1 MGSGSGNSTNQF
13 FSVGENP
20 MVARQT
26 IGGTRRLGLQFAIGM
41 LLLILPMQAQAG
53 VVGVGVTGKAGTTG
67 LGADVTVPLV
77 SNWLNLRGGYNF
89 GELRPSVTEAG
100 IKYKADVNLESVPI
114 LLDLHPF
121 HGGFRI
127 TGGVYFNKNDMD
139 LSSIVDANDVGLGGA
154 PPGTNVTLNA
164 NVNWSKEFA
173 PYLGIGWGNAA
184 DTDSTFPIGF
194 SLDIGAF
201 YQGSP
206 DVVLTESTG
215 TVSAADI
222 AAEQAQIE
230 SDLSEFKFFPVVT
243 VGIHIS
249 F

>member
-1 MGSGSGNSTNQF
+1 
-13 FSVGENP
+13 
-20 MVARQT
+20 
-26 IGGTRRLGLQFAIGM
+26 
-41 LLLILPMQAQAG
+41 MQAQAA
-53 VVGVGVTGKAGTTG
+53 VIGVGVTGKVGTTG
-67 LGADVTVPLV
+67 LGADLTVPLI

-89 GELRPSVTEAG
+89 FELRPSTTQG
-100 IKYKADVNLESVPI
+100 DIKYKADVNLESVPI

-127 TGGVYFNKNDMD
+127 TGGVYFNKNEID
-139 LSSIVDANDVGLGGA
+139 LSSVVDASTVGLGAGA
-154 PPGTNVTLNA
+154 GTANLNA
-164 NVNWSKEFA
+164 NVSWSKDFA

-184 DTDSTFPIGF
+184 DDNTLDLPIAVGF

-215 TVSAADI
+215 SVSAADLAI
-222 AAEQAQIE
+222 EAAQIE
-230 SDLSEFKFFPVVT
+230 EDLSDFKFFPVVT
-243 VGIHIS
+243 VGIHVR

>member
-1 MGSGSGNSTNQF
+1 
-13 FSVGENP
+13 

-53 VVGVGVTGKAGTTG
+53 VGVTGKVGTTG
-67 LGADVTVPLV
+67 LGVDVTVPLV
-77 SNWLNLRGGYNF
+77 PNLLNLRGGYSF
-89 GELRPSVTEAG
+89 GELRPSTTQGG
-100 IKYKADVNLESVPI
+100 INYKGDVNLESVPI
-114 LLDLHPF
+114 LLDIHPF
-121 HGGFRI
+121 SGGFRI
-127 TGGVYFNKNDMD
+127 TGGVFYNRNEMD
-139 LSSIVDANDVGLGGA
+139 LSSIVDASTIGLGGSGL
-154 PPGTNVTLNA
+154 GTATVNA
-164 NVNWSKEFA
+164 NVGWSKDFA

-184 DTDSTFPIGF
+184 DTDSSFPIGF

-206 DVVLTESTG
+206 DVLLTESTG

>member
-1 MGSGSGNSTNQF
+1 
-13 FSVGENP
+13 
-20 MVARQT
+20 
-26 IGGTRRLGLQFAIGM
+26 
-41 LLLILPMQAQAG
+41 MQAQAAVIG
-53 VVGVGVTGKAGTTG
+53 IGVTGKVGTTG
-67 LGADVTVPLV
+67 LGADLTVPLI
-77 SNWLNLRGGYNF
+77 SNWLNLRGGYNI

-139 LSSIVDANDVGLGGA
+139 LSSFVDASEVGLGAGV
-154 PPGTNVTLNA
+154 GTANLNA
-164 NVNWSKEFA
+164 NVSWSKDFA

-184 DTDSTFPIGF
+184 DDNTLDLPIAVGF

-215 TVSAADI
+215 SVSAADLAI
-222 AAEQAQIE
+222 EAAQIE
-230 SDLSEFKFFPVVT
+230 EDLSDFKFFPVIT
-243 VGIHIS
+243 VGIHVR

>member
-1 MGSGSGNSTNQF
+1 
-13 FSVGENP
+13 
-20 MVARQT
+20 MVVRQT
-26 IGGTRRLGLQFAIGM
+26 IGEIRKCGLQLVIGM
-41 LLLILPMQAQAG
+41 LLLILPIQAQAG
-53 VVGVGVTGKAGTTG
+53 VVGIGVTGKVGTTG

-77 SNWLNLRGGYNF
+77 SNWLNLRAGYNF
-89 GELRPSVTEAG
+89 GELSPSITQAG
-100 IKYKADVNLESVPI
+100 IKYKADFNFESVPI

-139 LSSIVDANDVGLGGA
+139 LSSTVDASTVGLGLGV
-154 PPGTNVTLNA
+154 GTATLNA
-164 NVNWSKEFA
+164 NVSWSKEFA

-184 DTDSTFPIGF
+184 DDNTLDLPIAVGF

-206 DVVLTESTG
+206 DVFLTDSSG
-215 TVSAADI
+215 LVPAADLAI
-222 AAEQAQIE
+222 EAAQLED
-230 SDLSEFKFFPVVT
+230 DLSGFKFYPVIT
-243 VGIHIS
+243 VGIHIR